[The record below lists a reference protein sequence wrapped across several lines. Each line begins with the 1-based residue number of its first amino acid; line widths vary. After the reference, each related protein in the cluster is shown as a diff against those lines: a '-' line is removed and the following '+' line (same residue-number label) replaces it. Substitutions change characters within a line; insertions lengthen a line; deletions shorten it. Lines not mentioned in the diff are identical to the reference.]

1 MPRDVWESGES
12 YESFVGRWSR
22 LVARRFL
29 SWLNP
34 SIRARWLDIGCGT
47 GAISHA
53 IVETCDPERV
63 VGVDPSPGY
72 VRLARQQTSDRNASF
87 QIADARWLCV
97 RPGIIDVAVSGLVL
111 NFVPDPA
118 RMIEEA
124 VRALRPGGV
133 LGVYVWDYGGKMEM
147 MRYFWDAARHVDPAA
162 GDLDEARRFPLCQPE
177 PLQALLTAAGLEDVA
192 AEAIDVATPFAG
204 FDDYWTPFLGGQ
216 GAAPAYA
223 ATLSEEQRARIRER
237 LRRSLPFQPDGSI
250 QLIARA
256 WAAKGCRPK

>member
-22 LVARRFL
+22 LVARQFL
-29 SWLNP
+29 AWLAP
-34 SIRARWLDIGCGT
+34 PRRATWLDIGCGT
-47 GAISHA
+47 GAISHT
-53 IVETCDPERV
+53 IVETCDPGRV
-63 VGVDPSPGY
+63 IGLEPSRFL
-72 VRLARQQTSDRNASF
+72 RLARQQVVSDRASF
-87 QIADARWLCV
+87 ITCDARWLCI

-124 VRALRPGGV
+124 ARALRPGGL

-147 MRYFWDAARHVDPAA
+147 MRQFWDAASAIDPASD
-162 GDLDEARRFPLCQPE
+162 DLDEAARFPLCQPG
-177 PLQALLTAAGLEDVA
+177 PLQDLLTAAGLEDVA
-192 AEAIDVATPFAG
+192 VEAIDIPTPFVD
-204 FDDYWTPFLGGQ
+204 FDDFWNPFLGGQ

-223 ATLSEEQRARIRER
+223 ATLSEEQRARIREH
-237 LRRSLPFQPDGSI
+237 LRSTLPFQPDGSI

-256 WAAKGCRPK
+256 WAARGRQPA